1 MSLIQIEAI
10 GQLRSWRRQQRE
22 EGRRVGLVPT
32 MGALHEG
39 HLALVDRARDL
50 SDRVVMSVFVN
61 PLQFGPGE
69 DFARYPR
76 NLERDRALAEE
87 RGVDLLFVPAVEAL
101 YPEGAE
107 TRVVPGSAAGM
118 WEGASRPGHFAGV
131 LTVVAKLFNLV
142 QPDIAVFG
150 QKDIQQVTLVRKMVD
165 DLDFPLRMVVAP
177 TVREADGLALSSRN
191 IYLDAG
197 ARKQALG
204 LSRALAA
211 AEAAFAAG
219 QRDATS
225 LEARIRDVL
234 EQHPGLDPDYIA
246 IVDPE
251 RLQPVAQA
259 VSGTIVALAAR
270 VGGTRLIDNI
280 ILGAP

>member
-39 HLALVDRARDL
+39 HLALVERARDL

-118 WEGASRPGHFAGV
+118 WEGALRPGHFAGV

>member
-1 MSLIQIEAI
+1 MSLVQIEAI

-50 SDRVVMSVFVN
+50 SDRVVMSLFVN

-69 DFARYPR
+69 DFTRYPR

-107 TRVVPGSAAGM
+107 TRVVPGSAAEM
-118 WEGASRPGHFAGV
+118 WEGAARPGHFAGV

-142 QPDIAVFG
+142 QPDVAVFG
-150 QKDIQQVTLVRKMVD
+150 QKDIQQVTLVRRMVD
-165 DLDFPLRMVVAP
+165 DLDFPVRVVVAP
-177 TVREADGLALSSRN
+177 TVRDSDGLALSSRN
-191 IYLDAG
+191 IYLDPE
-197 ARKQALG
+197 ARSQALG

-211 AEAAFAAG
+211 ANASFEGGENDPAA
-219 QRDATS
+219 
-225 LEARIRDVL
+225 LEASIREIL
-234 EQHPGLDPDYIA
+234 NQHPGLDTDYIA

-251 RLQPVAQA
+251 SLQPVAQA
-259 VSGTIVALAAR
+259 VPGTIVALAAR
-270 VGGTRLIDNI
+270 AGGTRLIDNT

>member
-118 WEGASRPGHFAGV
+118 WEGALRPGHFAGV

-211 AEAAFAAG
+211 AEAAFVAG
-219 QRDATS
+219 RRDATS

>member
-1 MSLIQIEAI
+1 M
-10 GQLRSWRRQQRE
+10 
-22 EGRRVGLVPT
+22 T
-32 MGALHEG
+32 
-39 HLALVDRARDL
+39 
-50 SDRVVMSVFVN
+50 
-61 PLQFGPGE
+61 
-69 DFARYPR
+69 
-76 NLERDRALAEE
+76 
-87 RGVDLLFVPAVEAL
+87 
-101 YPEGAE
+101 
-107 TRVVPGSAAGM
+107 
-118 WEGASRPGHFAGV
+118 
-131 LTVVAKLFNLV
+131 TVVAKLFNLV

-191 IYLDAG
+191 IYLDPG

-225 LEARIRDVL
+225 LEASIRDVL

>member
-1 MSLIQIEAI
+1 MEAI

-50 SDRVVMSVFVN
+50 SDRVVMSLFVN
-61 PLQFGPGE
+61 PLQFAPGE

-87 RGVDLLFVPAVEAL
+87 RGVDLLFVPTVEAL

-107 TRVVPGSAAGM
+107 TRVVPGSAAEK
-118 WEGASRPGHFAGV
+118 WEGAVRPGHFAGV

-142 QPDIAVFG
+142 QPDVAVFG
-150 QKDIQQVTLVRKMVD
+150 QKDIQQVTLVRRMVD
-165 DLDFPLRMVVAP
+165 DLDFPLRVVVAP
-177 TVREADGLALSSRN
+177 TVRDSDGLALSSRN
-191 IYLDAG
+191 VYLDSG
-197 ARKQALG
+197 ARRQALG

-211 AEAAFAAG
+211 ANAAFEDGETDPAAV
-219 QRDATS
+219 
-225 LEARIRDVL
+225 EAKIR
-234 EQHPGLDPDYIA
+234 EIMSQHPGLDPDYIA

-251 RLQPVAQA
+251 RLQPVAQ
-259 VSGTIVALAAR
+259 VVPGTIVALAAR
-270 VGGTRLIDNI
+270 VGGTRLIDNT